1 MSRNYYVSGQFNV
14 ICDVCGKK
22 IKAGKSRTRWDG
34 FTVCEDDWEERHSQD
49 FVRARQDKI
58 SVPFT
63 RPRPTDLFI
72 DSCSLT
78 GRTAYTGLAIA
89 GCSITGF
96 DDDSWKQYLGL

>member
-1 MSRNYYVSGQFNV
+1 MTKNYYVSGGWNC
-14 ICDVCGKK
+14 ICDRCGKK
-22 IKAGKSRTRWDG
+22 KKISEVTREWTG
-34 FTVCEDDWEERHSQD
+34 FLVCNTCFEERHSQD

-58 SVPFT
+58 TIPFN